1 MTSKRQVC
9 FLAGCARV
17 VGRAAIGFAMML
29 LAVGCATSS
38 RIPVEAAPLPS
49 VPVEESIEPAVA
61 LDAEAVVRP
70 KPRFRQKLNP
80 VWWLG
85 NVDDPIPPDWYRP
98 GKRFRKARWSL
109 RNPFHNFTFYVIGVA
124 DKDFTRS
131 GTHPGHVFNPEGG
144 WTRAVSRTRWRR
156 LPFVSYI
163 RNDFKCYAG
172 WRERGNFGLKL
183 TF

>member
-9 FLAGCARV
+9 FLRG
-17 VGRAAIGFAMML
+17 VGRAAAGVAAL
-29 LAVGCATSS
+29 VLAVGCATTS
-38 RIPVEAAPLPS
+38 PVLTPEAPPS
-49 VPVEESIEPAVA
+49 EVSIEKAIEPSAPAESG
-61 LDAEAVVRP
+61 DAPRP

-80 VWWLG
+80 IWWLG
-85 NVDDPIPPDWYRP
+85 NFDDPIPPEWYRP
-98 GKRFRKARWSL
+98 GKRFRKARWHL
-109 RNPFHNFTFYVIGVA
+109 RNPFHNFTFYVIGIA

-131 GTHPGHVFNPEGG
+131 GTHPGRVFNPEGG
-144 WTRAVSRTRWRR
+144 WTRAVSRHRWRR

-163 RNDFKCYAG
+163 RNDFKFYAG